1 MTLTQ
6 TAKTF
11 RLVVKTVGITIVGL
25 FIFRASILIYQLL
38 FPATPPTPPSAAFDA
53 KYGQIPTLIMQVTSV
68 QYTTP
73 YTIRQD
79 LLEYQLPT
87 KPEVANVYPILKA
100 PYGFLSEDRAND
112 IANVFGFTGE
122 PIKLNASDSR
132 WTGPNKFLT
141 INTQTLNFSYQYKY
155 SLDSSVFKPG
165 IFTSEAQV
173 IKFASNLNAQYNI
186 TGSFADDLSGGQT
199 QISRLK
205 YLNQKLQPVL
215 TIAEASAIRV
225 DFLRNPVSI
234 GKNTYPFVYPRY
246 TGATT
251 YTLIGST
258 SNGNLQAVEVYYR
271 LWRYRSDMAGVYPM
285 VSSQVAWENIQ
296 ANPEKFTVY
305 VGNLELGP
313 MDRNT
318 STPIVNE
325 VVVKQVYFAYYD
337 TDDEQEYIQPVWV
350 FIGKAN
356 LASSGQLDWV
366 GYVPAIDPKYVKTS
380 N

>member
-11 RLVVKTVGITIVGL
+11 RLAVKTVGFTIIGL
-25 FIFRASILIYQLL
+25 IIFRASFLIYQLL
-38 FPATPPTPPSAAFDA
+38 FPATPPTPPATAYDA
-53 KYGQIPTLIMQVTSV
+53 KYGQIPTLIMQVASV

-73 YTIRQD
+73 YNIRQD
-79 LLEYQLPT
+79 LLEYQLPD

-112 IANVFGFTGE
+112 IAKVFGFTNE

-165 IFTSEAQV
+165 AFSSEDQA
-173 IKFASNLNAQYNI
+173 IKFASNLNSLYNI
-186 TGSFADDLSGGQT
+186 TGSYADDLSSGRT
-199 QISRLK
+199 QISKLK
-205 YLNQKLQPVL
+205 YLNQKLQPVQ

-225 DFLRNPVSI
+225 DFLRNPVVI
-234 GKNTYPFVYPRY
+234 GKNSYPFVYPRY

-258 SNGNLQAVEVYYR
+258 SSNTLQPVEVYYR
-271 LWRYRSDMAGVYPM
+271 LWRYRANMAGSYPM
-285 VSSQVAWENIQ
+285 VSSQVAWENVQ
-296 ANPEKFTVY
+296 TNPEKFTVY

-318 STPIVNE
+318 STPIISE
-325 VVVKQVYFAYYD
+325 VIIKQVFFAYYD
-337 TDDEQEYIQPVWV
+337 TDDEQDYLQPVWV
-350 FIGKAN
+350 FVGKAN
-356 LASSGQLDWV
+356 LDISGQLDWV
-366 GYVPAIDPKYVKTS
+366 GYVPAINPRFVKTT